1 MIKKKNLYVDR
12 CKNSAYS
19 IINPIFKN
27 GQKIKTDISTKKIY
41 E

>member
-27 GQKIKTDISTKKIY
+27 GQKIKRHFNK
-41 E
+41 ENL